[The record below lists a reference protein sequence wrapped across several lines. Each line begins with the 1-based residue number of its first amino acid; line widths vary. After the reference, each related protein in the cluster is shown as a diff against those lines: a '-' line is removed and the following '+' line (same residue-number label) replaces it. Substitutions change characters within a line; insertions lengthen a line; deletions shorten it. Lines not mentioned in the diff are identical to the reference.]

1 MNMVPIL
8 VGLVM
13 LAIGVLVG
21 WLFASRAA
29 TAIRAELGIAH
40 ERVGQGERLRAVL
53 AEAEAERDRLRVD
66 HGRMCEQNDLLRPM
80 RAELEAERDRHAGEA
95 VRLGRE
101 LADLAARHEAA
112 AGHHQTLLAELK
124 DVRTSLPLHFGEVAK
139 RALDDAQSAFLKR
152 ADDRFRQS
160 EDATARGVKALIGP
174 VETTLKRY
182 EDNVNKL
189 EAERRDAFG
198 LLHGQIGELRL
209 GQERVSAEAAK
220 LVNALRD
227 GPKKRGS
234 WGELQLK
241 NLLESCGLSQHT
253 DFRTEV
259 SVDTDEGRLRPDA
272 VVKIP
277 GGKSLVID
285 SKVSLNAYQD
295 AVDAVDDD
303 RRNVAMGKH
312 VASMKGHVNTLGA
325 KSYQSQFES
334 LDYVIMFV
342 PGEQFVSAALE
353 HDPTL
358 WEYAFEKK
366 VLIATPANLIA
377 ILRTVAAVWRQES
390 IASQAAEIGKLGKEL
405 YARLATMAG
414 HVTKLGRNL
423 ELATGA
429 YNSFVG
435 SLETQVLTQARR
447 FEALDIDTGGKS
459 IDSSPAV
466 EAHPRA
472 LTKLAVSEV
481 AVEPVALGPGSAA
494 APA

>member
-1 MNMVPIL
+1 MNVAAIT
-8 VGLVM
+8 VGVVM
-13 LAIGVLVG
+13 LAIGLLVG
-21 WLFASRAA
+21 WLVAGRAA
-29 TAIRAELGIAH
+29 AAIRAELGVAN
-40 ERVGQGERLRAVL
+40 ERAGQGERHRVL
-53 AEAEAERDRLRVD
+53 LGEAEAERDRLRVD

-80 RAELEAERDRHAGEA
+80 RAELEAERDRHAGES

-101 LADLAARHEAA
+101 LADLGARHEAA
-112 AGHHQTLLAELK
+112 AAHHQTLLAELK

-139 RALDDAQSAFLKR
+139 RALDDAQTAFLKR

-160 EDATARGVKALIGP
+160 EDATALGVKALIGP

-253 DFRTEV
+253 DFKTEV
-259 SVDTDEGRLRPDA
+259 SVETDEGRLRPDA

-295 AVDAVDDD
+295 AVDAVDDE
-303 RRNVAMGKH
+303 RRNLAMTKH
-312 VASMKGHVNTLGA
+312 VASMKGHVNALGA

-353 HDPTL
+353 HDSTL
-358 WEYAFEKK
+358 WDYAFEKK

-377 ILRTVAAVWRQES
+377 ILRTVAAVWRQEKL
-390 IASQAAEIGKLGKEL
+390 ASEAAEIGRLGKEL
-405 YARLATMAG
+405 YSRLGTMAS

-435 SLETQVLTQARR
+435 SLETQVLTQAKR
-447 FEALDIDTGGKS
+447 FEALNVETGGKS
-459 IDSSPAV
+459 IESPQAIDTT
-466 EAHPRA
+466 PRPLLK
-472 LTKLAVSEV
+472 LTERHEEV
-481 AVEPVALGPGSAA
+481 LTDTRTG
-494 APA
+494 